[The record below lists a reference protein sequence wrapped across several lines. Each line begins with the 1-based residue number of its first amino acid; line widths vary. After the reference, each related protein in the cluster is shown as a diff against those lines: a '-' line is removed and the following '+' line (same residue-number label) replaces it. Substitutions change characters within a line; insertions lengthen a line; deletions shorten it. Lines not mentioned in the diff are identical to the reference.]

1 VSDVA
6 RQSFDAL
13 VLGSGIAGC
22 TTALELVE
30 RGAGRVG
37 LITKGRL
44 DESTTAWAQ
53 GGIAA
58 ALYAGDDSVELHEA
72 DTLRAGGGLSD
83 PDAVRVLVSEGPVA
97 VRVLL
102 GRGAVF
108 DLDDHHELARAR
120 EGGHSVARVVHA
132 GGMATGAE
140 VIRALTAA
148 LATSGVT
155 VKEHLFVTDLVVEGD
170 RCAGVFCLDEGLLPV
185 RLDADAVVLA
195 TGGVGTLFDVTT
207 NPAETTGDGI
217 AVALRAGVPV
227 ADLEFV
233 QFHPTALCAGREP
246 RPLLSEGLRG
256 YGALLVD
263 AQGERFVDE
272 LASRDVV
279 CRAIVARMV
288 RDGTKNVFLDAR
300 KVPDFADRFPTI
312 AATLA
317 EVGLDAARDLLPVA
331 PAAHYLCGGVV
342 TDLAGRSALRGLFAV
357 GEVACTGAQGAN
369 RLASN
374 SLLEGLVFAARAA
387 RAIAA
392 GSTDP
397 QPEGALAGVLAP
409 ERAAIPVRVIDEGV
423 FALGD
428 GDGDGDDATNGGVE
442 AARATLREAMSV
454 RAGVIRDRDGLE
466 SLAPTL
472 HRTAAVAAKKTGIA
486 AGELRN
492 LADVGSALAAAAVF
506 RRETRGVHTRV
517 DAPERDDA
525 HFRVRVAV
533 KADDTR

>member
-1 VSDVA
+1 
-6 RQSFDAL
+6 
-13 VLGSGIAGC
+13 
-22 TTALELVE
+22 
-30 RGAGRVG
+30 
-37 LITKGRL
+37 
-44 DESTTAWAQ
+44 
-53 GGIAA
+53 
-58 ALYAGDDSVELHEA
+58 
-72 DTLRAGGGLSD
+72 
-83 PDAVRVLVSEGPVA
+83 
-97 VRVLL
+97 
-102 GRGAVF
+102 
-108 DLDDHHELARAR
+108 
-120 EGGHSVARVVHA
+120 
-132 GGMATGAE
+132 
-140 VIRALTAA
+140 
-148 LATSGVT
+148 
-155 VKEHLFVTDLVVEGD
+155 
-170 RCAGVFCLDEGLLPV
+170 
-185 RLDADAVVLA
+185 
-195 TGGVGTLFDVTT
+195 
-207 NPAETTGDGI
+207 
-217 AVALRAGVPV
+217 VPV

-256 YGALLVD
+256 YGALLID

-279 CRAIVARMV
+279 SRAIVARMA

-300 KVPDFADRFPTI
+300 GVPDFADRFPTI
-312 AATLA
+312 AAMLA

-409 ERAAIPVRVIDEGV
+409 ERAAIPVRVIDKGV
-423 FALGD
+423 FAPGE
-428 GDGDGDDATNGGVE
+428 DDATTPSGGLE
-442 AARATLREAMSV
+442 AARAALREAMSV
-454 RAGVIRDRDGLE
+454 RAGVIRERDGLE

-472 HRTAAVAAKKTGIA
+472 HRAAAVAASKTGIA

-492 LADVGSALAAAAVF
+492 LADVGSALAAAAMF

-525 HFRVRVAV
+525 HFRVRVAA
-533 KADDTR
+533 KADDAR

>member
-1 VSDVA
+1 MSDVA

-58 ALYAGDDSVELHEA
+58 ALVAGDDSVALHEA

-97 VRVLL
+97 VRALL

-108 DLDDHHELARAR
+108 DLDDRHELARAR

-155 VKEHLFVTDLVVEGD
+155 VKEHLFVTDLVVDGG
-170 RCAGVFCLDEGLLPV
+170 RCAGVTCLDEGSRPV
-185 RLDADAVVLA
+185 RFDADAVVLA
-195 TGGVGTLFDVTT
+195 TGGVGSLFEVTT

-217 AVALRAGVPV
+217 AIALRAGVPV

-263 AQGERFVDE
+263 GNGERFVDE

-279 CRAIVARMV
+279 SRAIVARMV
-288 RDGTKNVFLDAR
+288 RDGTRNVFLDAR

-312 AATLA
+312 AAMLA
-317 EVGLDAARDLLPVA
+317 EAGLDAARDLLPVA

-342 TDLAGRSALRGLFAV
+342 TDLAGRSALRDLFAV

-387 RAIAA
+387 AGDHRRIDRPAARGCARRCPRSRARRH
-392 GSTDP
+392 P
-397 QPEGALAGVLAP
+397 GALHRRRCVRAGD
-409 ERAAIPVRVIDEGV
+409 RAEETTPV
-423 FALGD
+423 
-428 GDGDGDDATNGGVE
+428 GGLE
-442 AARATLREAMSV
+442 AARAALREAMSV
-454 RAGVIRDRDGLE
+454 RAGSSATPTASNRSPRPCAARRLPRPRRPGSPGASCGT
-466 SLAPTL
+466 SLTWGQRSLPRRCSGGRPGASTPASTPPSAMM
-472 HRTAAVAAKKTGIA
+472 RTSGCAW
-486 AGELRN
+486 R
-492 LADVGSALAAAAVF
+492 
-506 RRETRGVHTRV
+506 
-517 DAPERDDA
+517 
-525 HFRVRVAV
+525 
-533 KADDTR
+533 

>member
-1 VSDVA
+1 MSDVA

-58 ALYAGDDSVELHEA
+58 ALVVADDSVALHES

-97 VRVLL
+97 VRALL

-108 DLDDHHELARAR
+108 DLDDRHELARAR

-140 VIRALTAA
+140 VIRALTVA

-155 VKEHLFVTDLVVEGD
+155 VKEHLFVTDLVVDGG
-170 RCAGVFCLDEGLLPV
+170 RCAGVTCLDEGSRPV
-185 RLDADAVVLA
+185 RFDANAVVLA
-195 TGGVGTLFDVTT
+195 TGGVGSLFEVTT

-217 AVALRAGVPV
+217 AIALRAGVPV

-263 AQGERFVDE
+263 GNGERFVDE

-279 CRAIVARMV
+279 SRAIVARME
-288 RDGTKNVFLDAR
+288 RDGTRNVFLDAR

-312 AATLA
+312 AAMLA
-317 EVGLDAARDLLPVA
+317 EAGLDAARDLLPVA

-387 RAIAA
+387 RAITV

-409 ERAAIPVRVIDEGV
+409 GRAAIPVRFIDEGV
-423 FALGD
+423 FAPGD
-428 GDGDGDDATNGGVE
+428 RAEETAPVGGLE
-442 AARATLREAMSV
+442 AARAALREAMSA
-454 RAGVIRDRDGLE
+454 RAGVIRDPDGLE

-472 HRTAAVAAKKTGIA
+472 RRTAAAAAKETGIA
-486 AGELRN
+486 GGELRN
-492 LADVGSALAAAAVF
+492 LADVGSALAAAALF

-533 KADDTR
+533 KADDAR

>member
-1 VSDVA
+1 MNGQVR

-13 VLGSGIAGC
+13 VVGSGVAGC

-37 LITKGRL
+37 LVTKGRL
-44 DESTTAWAQ
+44 GESTTAWAQ

-58 ALYAGDDSVELHEA
+58 ALSVDDDSVELHEA

-83 PDAVRVLVSEGPVA
+83 PDAVRVLVAEGPVA

-108 DLDDHHELARAR
+108 DLDGRRELARAR

-140 VIRALTAA
+140 VTRALTTA

-155 VKEHLFVTDLVVEGD
+155 VLERVFVTDLVVERG
-170 RCAGVFCLDEGLLPV
+170 RCCGVSCLDGGLRRV
-185 RLDADAVVLA
+185 QLDADAVVLA
-195 TGGVGTLFDVTT
+195 TGGAGVLFDVTT

-217 AVALRAGVPV
+217 AIALRAGAPV

-233 QFHPTALCAGREP
+233 QFHPTALCVDREP

-263 AQGERFVDE
+263 QQGERFVDE
-272 LASRDVV
+272 LASRDIVS
-279 CRAIVARMV
+279 RAIVTRMM
-288 RDGTKNVFLDAR
+288 RDGAKNVFLDGR
-300 KVPDFADRFPTI
+300 GVPDFADRFPTI
-312 AATLA
+312 AAMLA
-317 EVGLDAARDLLPVA
+317 EVGLDAGRDLLPVA

-342 TDLAGRSALRGLFAV
+342 TDLAGRSAVRGLYAI
-357 GEVACTGAQGAN
+357 GEVACSGAQGAN

-374 SLLEGLVFAARAA
+374 SLLEGLVFASRAA
-387 RAIAA
+387 RAIVA
-392 GSTDP
+392 GASDP
-397 QPEGALAGVLAP
+397 QPEGALSGVLAP
-409 ERAAIPVRVIDEGV
+409 DSAAIPVRLIDAGDFAPVRTAGPQGPGGDVDEARGV
-423 FALGD
+423 
-428 GDGDGDDATNGGVE
+428 
-442 AARATLREAMSV
+442 LREAMS
-454 RAGVIRDRDGLE
+454 RDAGVIRDANGLA
-466 SLAPTL
+466 SLVPVLRRA
-472 HRTAAVAAKKTGIA
+472 AAVAADAEGVA
-486 AGELRN
+486 AEELRN
-492 LADVGSALAAAAVF
+492 LVDVGSSLAAAALA
-506 RRETRGVHTRV
+506 RDETRGVHTRS

-533 KADDTR
+533 KARDEA